1 MKSNQAIF
9 EYHEHSIRTVQVGGG
24 RWFSA
29 SDVATALGSP
39 LQRRLAEGL
48 SLSSQDMTTID
59 VDGTT
64 MPIMS
69 TTGILK
75 LAICEADAGVSFAEG
90 MAEKFCNLQKR
101 HKVITGALLEM
112 IEVSEDQAA

>member
-1 MKSNQAIF
+1 MKSSQAMF
-9 EYHEHSIRTVQVGGG
+9 EYHDHSIRTVQVGGD

-39 LQRRLAEGL
+39 LERRLAAGL
-48 SLSSQDMTTID
+48 TLSSQDMTTVD
-59 VDGTT
+59 VDGIT
-64 MPIMS
+64 MLIMS
-69 TTGILK
+69 PTGILK

-90 MAEKFCNLQKR
+90 MAEKFYNLQQR